1 MADEDE
7 LKPKRERKHNDT
19 RTLGTEQVVKE
30 AKADKKAAKVKVPE
44 VVVNPDAHLPAV
56 FEADL
61 HEVAIKLPEPEP
73 FLEIPDGLSFA
84 EWVAA
89 KEQFKP
95 LTTHLSAGQE
105 VIQRYDD
112 SLMWRV
118 GDFMN
123 YGRKM
128 NEAGVEGYKDQ
139 YEQYLDGSD
148 YGYSH
153 DTLRKAMWVSKQ
165 IPPRERF
172 ATISFKHHEAVA
184 KMEPADR
191 KRLLTRAQKEGWSV
205 SELRIQKNGGSK
217 PGTKTTKEPA
227 KTVEPMEFTARE
239 IQKGCEVI
247 YDLYEYAADIAQARK
262 KDADAEIDFAELDK
276 RARAAAHVVTAILI
290 GIGEALKES
299 EAA

>member
-7 LKPKRERKHNDT
+7 LKKQARKNET
-19 RTLGTEQVVKE
+19 RTLGTEKIEKE
-30 AKADKKAAKVKVPE
+30 AKAEKKARKTMTPE

-56 FEADL
+56 FSADL
-61 HEVAIKLPEPEP
+61 HEVAIQLPEPEP
-73 FLEIPDGLSFA
+73 YLEIPDGLPFT

-95 LTTHLSAGQE
+95 LTTHLSVGQE

-112 SLMWRV
+112 SLMWRA

-128 NEAGVEGYKDQ
+128 NEAGVEGYKDK
-139 YEQYLDGSD
+139 YEQYLDGGD
-148 YGYSH
+148 FGYSH
-153 DTLRKAMWVSKQ
+153 DTLRKAMWVSKA

-184 KMEPADR
+184 KLEPADR

-205 SELRIQKNGGSK
+205 AELRIQKNGGSK
-217 PGTKTTKEPA
+217 TPTATKKDA
-227 KTVEPMEFTARE
+227 AAATVEPMEFTARE
-239 IQKGCEVI
+239 IGKGCEII

-262 KDADAEIDFAELDK
+262 KDPDAEIDYAELDK
-276 RARAAAHVVTAILI
+276 RARAAARVVTAILI
-290 GIGEALKES
+290 GVDEIVKS